1 MADEQAQV
9 TVFRSP
15 YHNAREEA
23 ERIREML
30 LEAGIKGVVVDSR
43 TLGVVSGTIEVRV
56 PAPDT
61 ELAERIVA
69 AGQSEPGK
77 TEAPPEVNP
86 SHALDLET
94 VFTSSGAM
102 AEMEALTVHSMLE
115 AGGLAPVLVGASTIP
130 SLSFEVRV
138 PRSEAGQAAAL
149 IAEASQAGPQAAE
162 EAERAGEER
171 PDLL

>member
-30 LEAGIKGVVVDSR
+30 LEAGVEAIVVDGRTPGVV
-43 TLGVVSGTIEVRV
+43 GGTIEVRV
-56 PAPDT
+56 PERDA
-61 ELAERIVA
+61 ELAERIA
-69 AGQSEPGK
+69 AARKEEAETGA
-77 TEAPPEVNP
+77 TEVDP

-94 VFTSSGAM
+94 VFASGGAM

-115 AGGLAPVLVGASTIP
+115 AAGLAPVLVGASTIP

-138 PRSEAGQAAAL
+138 PRAEAGRAAAL
-149 IAEASQAGPQAAE
+149 IAEARQAGPQGAE
-162 EAERAGEER
+162 EAEQAGEER
-171 PDLL
+171 PDLT